1 MHDEEDGQ
9 AQEQHSGR
17 NGEQPEAQFGSQ
29 AIAESEK
36 STLILRI
43 LQANKVVHKGNGQR
57 SAELLGGNLFG
68 GLIAAHASY
77 DNQHG
82 QQKPCPFG
90 DGCHTSPISPGRG
103 PNRTAISCR
112 H

>member
-1 MHDEEDGQ
+1 MHDEEDCQ
-9 AQEQHSGR
+9 AQEQHGGR
-17 NGEQPEAQFGSQ
+17 HSEQPEAQFGGQ

-43 LQANKVVHKGNGQR
+43 LQANKVVHEGDGQC

-68 GLIAAHASY
+68 GLIAAHTSY

-82 QQKPCPFG
+82 QQEPCPFG
-90 DGCHTSPISPGRG
+90 DGCHTSPISLGRG
-103 PNRTAISCR
+103 PNRTAISYR